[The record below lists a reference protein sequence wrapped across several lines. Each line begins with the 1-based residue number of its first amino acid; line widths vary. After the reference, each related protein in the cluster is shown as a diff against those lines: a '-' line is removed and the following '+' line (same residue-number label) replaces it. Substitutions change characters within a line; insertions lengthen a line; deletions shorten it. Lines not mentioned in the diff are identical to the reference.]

1 MSINQI
7 FENIYGGQTTFSF
20 NRNFLKE
27 KIRYY
32 KETSQIRPEL
42 MQDIFIYNN
51 YDAFEI
57 WCNNNNKKS
66 LFPDLEFK
74 VKDWN

>member
-1 MSINQI
+1 MDGI
-7 FENIYGGQTTFSF
+7 FENIYGPQNTIPF

-32 KETSQIRPEL
+32 KEISEIRPEL
-42 MQDIFIYNN
+42 MQENFIYNN

-57 WCNNNNKKS
+57 WCNKNNKIF
-66 LFPDLEFK
+66 LYPDLEFK
-74 VKDWN
+74 VKNWNY

>member
-1 MSINQI
+1 MDGI
-7 FENIYGGQTTFSF
+7 FENIYGPQNTISF

-32 KETSQIRPEL
+32 KEISEIRPEL
-42 MQDIFIYNN
+42 MQENFIYNN

-57 WCNNNNKKS
+57 WCNKNNKIF
-66 LFPDLEFK
+66 LYPDLEFK
-74 VKDWN
+74 VKDWNY